1 MAFRNT
7 ISDFQL
13 ANPLYAA
20 AQVTFYTVNP
30 STGQSTGTL
39 ATIYAA
45 PTGSDAAS
53 NPQTLDS
60 EGKFFAPVYINEP
73 VIAEVVGPNVGSH
86 TTGPIGARGTWRGIW
101 ATGQRYYANDTLGD
115 PFEPHTIYI
124 ATQDFAAG
132 ASFAADKAAGRV
144 ELRVRAGDTLYF
156 EIDDPGLPASGEAWR
171 AIFSEA
177 SQLLA
182 TAPNSYARAL
192 VAATASTVFTL
203 HKRTAAG
210 TVTQIGTITFAAS
223 GTNGT
228 IAVGADVSF
237 AAGDEI
243 ELRAPDPRD
252 VTLAQLAATIKLH
265 RIPS

>member
-7 ISDFQL
+7 IPDFQL

-30 STGQSTGTL
+30 TTGLSTGNL
-39 ATIYAA
+39 ATLYAN
-45 PTGSDAAS
+45 PTGSVAAS

-60 EGKFFAPVYINEP
+60 EGKFFAPVYQEEP
-73 VIAEVVGPNVGSH
+73 VIAEVVGPNVSSH

-101 ATGQRYYANDTLGD
+101 ASGARYYTNDTLGD
-115 PFEPHTIYI
+115 PYEPHTIYI

-132 ASFAADKAAGRV
+132 ASFAADKAAGKV

-156 EIDDPGLPASGEAWR
+156 EVDDPSLPASGEAWR
-171 AIFSEA
+171 SIFSEA
-177 SQLLA
+177 AQLLA
-182 TAPNSYARAL
+182 TAPNAYARAL
-192 VAATASTVFTL
+192 VAATAPTVFTL

-210 TVTQIGTITFAAS
+210 VVTQIGTLTFEAA
-223 GTNGT
+223 GTNG
-228 IAVGADVSF
+228 AFVVADDVEF
-237 AAGDEI
+237 AESDEI

-252 VTLAQLAATIKLH
+252 LTLAQLAVTIKLH